1 MPTPNTARAPPHR
14 CPAQVV
20 GIIGEAAC
28 FPNYEAVLPRENDK
42 VVELDSELVGA
53 AIRRVALLADEHSQ
67 AVQLQLE
74 QGRLEIFSSSG
85 QYGEAQE
92 VVDIAYAGPALRVG
106 FNYQYLLDFFAA
118 VGKTEPV
125 RMELKDEQSAV
136 QFSPVDQDTYGYTY
150 ILMPMRA

>member
-1 MPTPNTARAPPHR
+1 MPTPNTARAPPHH

-42 VVELDSELVGA
+42 VVELDGELVGA
-53 AIRRVALLADEHSQ
+53 GIRRVALLADEHLH

-85 QYGEAQE
+85 EHGEAHE
-92 VVDIAYAGPALRVG
+92 VVDIAYAGTALRVG

-118 VGKTEPV
+118 VGKTGTV
-125 RMELKDEQSAV
+125 RTELKDEQSAV
-136 QFSPVDQDTYGYTY
+136 QFSPVDQDSCYYKY